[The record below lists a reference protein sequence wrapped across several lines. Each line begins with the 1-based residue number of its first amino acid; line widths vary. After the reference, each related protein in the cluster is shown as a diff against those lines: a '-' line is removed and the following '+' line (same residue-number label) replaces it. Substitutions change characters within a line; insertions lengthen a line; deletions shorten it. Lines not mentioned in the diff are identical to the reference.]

1 MDPPA
6 GPVGGHPRRFF
17 LSRTPEEGEAE
28 LSPGEAGHALRVLRL
43 GPGDEILGLD
53 GRGRAWPLRIASTTG
68 KRLSL
73 VPAGPALVE
82 PAPGEPGAPLPRIE
96 VACPLP
102 RAGRAEAMLDR
113 LVQLGLTVL
122 TPLVSERTAPGARR
136 LAPNRLRRLDR
147 VIAEACKQSR
157 RAWRP
162 KLSEPSTL
170 AGLLEA
176 RPGAAVGLADP
187 AAPADL
193 AGWIRDLW
201 GEGRARPVLLI
212 VGPEGGFSPDELGVL
227 DAAGAFRFG
236 LGPHVLRIE
245 TAAEAALGCVVQGWL
260 SAGQVPPGGEGG
272 AG

>member
-1 MDPPA
+1 MDLPA

-113 LVQLGLTVL
+113 LVQLGLAVL

-136 LAPNRLRRLDR
+136 LAPNRLRRLER
-147 VIAEACKQSR
+147 VIAEGGMGAVIAARHADLGELRAIKIVLSAACRDR
-157 RAWRP
+157 RVVKRFMQ
-162 KLSEPSTL
+162 
-170 AGLLEA
+170 EA
-176 RPGAAVGLADP
+176 RATVRLKSEHAVQIHDVGSLP
-187 AAPADL
+187 S
-193 AGWIRDLW
+193 
-201 GEGRARPVLLI
+201 GEPL
-212 VGPEGGFSPDELGVL
+212 
-227 DAAGAFRFG
+227 
-236 LGPHVLRIE
+236 
-245 TAAEAALGCVVQGWL
+245 TA
-260 SAGQVPPGGEGG
+260 S
-272 AG
+272 